1 MEKVVRMGI
10 WGEIQNR
17 LLKKQSSVPAIHNP
31 AVPATDRGMDGGGMV
46 TRLTE
51 DNPFTGFGYVHRND
65 AGIATY
71 GNLTEDKLETMPVHE
86 IRKVMARSAPSVS
99 QALTNYQKYCNA
111 GYTMLPEAHP
121 LIDGLMDSMVHTD
134 GGFNSFINSLLDSFF
149 LHGACF
155 FETVYDDNMMPK
167 RMVAL
172 DPYSAVYRRAENKL
186 GQYYELGQ
194 WQPFRVSGGLTQTGG
209 GIFKS
214 LHDDPTIEYLP
225 LYAEPNDPYGRSFVD
240 SALFHL
246 IMVVGFFKAYKDVL
260 ASIVWPNL
268 LMQVDREVIQK
279 DVADPKQRD
288 GIVQKVLDG
297 LREALKN
304 LKPGSVLAY
313 GTEVKVGGM
322 LSGMNRAN
330 LGGVEDF
337 INILQKEI
345 IRGLETNQLLN
356 ALNDN
361 VTETR
366 ARYEMADFAKL
377 ISHTQSTINASIS
390 RQFNL
395 AFQVNG
401 SNETAIFTLNRSIY
415 EEDRLNAEILKTVE
429 DAHKAGDDSKMS
441 LLMWLEKAVADE
453 RMTKPEANRY
463 FQAELQRRDN
473 YRATQM
479 LN

>member
-1 MEKVVRMGI
+1 MGI
-10 WGEIQNR
+10 LKTIQTRIMGKPSNAH
-17 LLKKQSSVPAIHNP
+17 AIYN
-31 AVPATDRGMDGGGMV
+31 ATASTGIDRAIGSGMV

-65 AGIATY
+65 VGIATY
-71 GNLTEDKLETMPVHE
+71 GNLTEDKLDTLPVHE

-99 QALTNYQKYCNA
+99 QALTNYQKYGNA
-111 GYTMLPEAHP
+111 GYTILPEAHP
-121 LIDGLMDSMVHTD
+121 LIDGLMDNMVNTD
-134 GGFNSFINSLLDSFF
+134 GGFKSFINSLLDSFF

-155 FETVYDDNMMPK
+155 FETVFDDNMMPQ

-172 DPYSAVYRRAENKL
+172 DPYSAVFRRSEFEDGT

-194 WQPFRVSGGLTQTGG
+194 WQPFRVSGGFVQTGG

-225 LYAEPNDPYGRSFVD
+225 LYSESNDPYGRSFVD

-260 ASIVWPNL
+260 AALVWPNL
-268 LMQVDREVIQK
+268 LLNVDREVIREEVK
-279 DVADPKQRD
+279 DPTKRQ
-288 GIVQKVLDG
+288 
-297 LREALKN
+297 ALVSSILAKLKEELKK

-313 GTEVKVGGM
+313 GSEVKVGGLM
-322 LSGMNRAN
+322 SGMNNAN

-337 INILQKEI
+337 VNILQKEI
-345 IRGLETNQLLN
+345 IRGLETNQILN
-356 ALNDN
+356 SLNDN

-366 ARYEMADFAKL
+366 ARYEMADYAKL
-377 ISHTQSTINASIS
+377 ITHTQSTINAAVS
-390 RQFNL
+390 RQFNI
-395 AFQVNG
+395 AFRMNG
-401 SNETAIFTLNRSIY
+401 INETAIFTLNRSIY

-429 DAHKAGDDSKMS
+429 DANKAGDDAKMS
-441 LLMWLEKAVADE
+441 LLGWLEKAVMDNRMSAPQAD
-453 RMTKPEANRY
+453 MY
-463 FQAELQRRDN
+463 FQSELERRDN

>member
-1 MEKVVRMGI
+1 MGI
-10 WGEIQNR
+10 LKTIQNR
-17 LLKKQSSVPAIHNP
+17 ITGKPSNAPAIYN
-31 AVPATDRGMDGGGMV
+31 ATASTGIDRAIGSGMV

-65 AGIATY
+65 VGIATY
-71 GNLTEDKLETMPVHE
+71 GNLTEDKLDTLPVHE

-99 QALTNYQKYCNA
+99 QALTNYQKYGNA
-111 GYTMLPEAHP
+111 GYTILPEAHP
-121 LIDGLMDSMVHTD
+121 LIDGLMDNMVKTD
-134 GGFNSFINSLLDSFF
+134 GGFKSFINSLLNDFF

-155 FETVYDDNMMPK
+155 FETVFDDNMMPQ

-172 DPYSAVYRRAENKL
+172 DPYSAVFRRSEFEDGT

-194 WQPFRVSGGLTQTGG
+194 WQPFRVSGGFVQTGG

-225 LYAEPNDPYGRSFVD
+225 LYSESNDPYGRSFVD

-260 ASIVWPNL
+260 AALVWPNL
-268 LMQVDREVIQK
+268 LLNVDREVIREEVK
-279 DVADPKQRD
+279 DPTKRQ
-288 GIVQKVLDG
+288 
-297 LREALKN
+297 ALVSSILAKLKEELKK

-313 GTEVKVGGM
+313 GSEVKVGGLM
-322 LSGMNRAN
+322 SGMNNAN

-337 INILQKEI
+337 VNILQKEI
-345 IRGLETNQLLN
+345 IRGLETNQILN
-356 ALNDN
+356 SLNDN

-377 ISHTQSTINASIS
+377 ITHTQDTINAAVS
-390 RQFNL
+390 RQFNI
-395 AFQVNG
+395 AFRMNG
-401 SNETAIFTLNRSIY
+401 INETAIFTLNRSIY

-429 DAHKAGDDSKMS
+429 DANKAGDDAKMS
-441 LLMWLEKAVADE
+441 LLGWLDKAVMDK
-453 RMTKPEANRY
+453 RMTVPQADKY
-463 FQAELQRRDN
+463 FQSELERRDN